1 MALAAEKELEHIGAT
16 CVDRGFNPRTEV
28 TLPVSQEDPQSA
40 EETLTLEIRKH
51 DDVRVS

>member
-1 MALAAEKELEHIGAT
+1 MALAAEKELEHIGET
-16 CVDRGFNPRTEV
+16 VSIEV
-28 TLPVSQEDPQSA
+28 SIPAPKLPSVSQEHPQSA